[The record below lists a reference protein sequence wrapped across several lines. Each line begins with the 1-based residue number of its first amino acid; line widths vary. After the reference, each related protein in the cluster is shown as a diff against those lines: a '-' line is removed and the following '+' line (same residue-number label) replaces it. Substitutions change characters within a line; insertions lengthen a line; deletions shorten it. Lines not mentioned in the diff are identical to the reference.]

1 VLANGTALD
10 VTAKQNTDLWYAM
23 RGAGQNFGVVV
34 SAVLDTYP
42 QTKNGMHYNGDM
54 IMNGTQVEQVFEL
67 FNTMIPNWPA
77 ELAVDV
83 LFAAIPGTLT
93 VDIVI
98 IVEVESS
105 ADWSISQSFLS
116 ASFTQ
121 ARRKTLSAT
130 LRNSPLSVE

>member
-1 VLANGTALD
+1 MLANGTALD
-10 VTAKQNTDLWYAM
+10 VTATQNTDLWYAM

-42 QTKNGMHYNGDM
+42 QTKDGMHYNGDM
-54 IMNGTQVEQVFEL
+54 VMNGTQVEKLFEL

-93 VDIVI
+93 VRSVPDLVS
-98 IVEVESS
+98 EVS
-105 ADWSISQSFLS
+105 AD
-116 ASFTQ
+116 
-121 ARRKTLSAT
+121 
-130 LRNSPLSVE
+130 

>member
-1 VLANGTALD
+1 VLASGTALD

-23 RGAGQNFGVVV
+23 RGAGQNFGIVV

-54 IMNGTQVEQVFEL
+54 IMNGTQVEKVFEL
-67 FNTMIPNWPA
+67 FNTMIPDWPA

-93 VDIVI
+93 VGVVRDL
-98 IVEVESS
+98 EVGVSANWLVSPSS
-105 ADWSISQSFLS
+105 LS
-116 ASFTQ
+116 ASSTPV
-121 ARRKTLSAT
+121 RKKTLSAM
-130 LRNSPLSVE
+130 LQNFLLSEV